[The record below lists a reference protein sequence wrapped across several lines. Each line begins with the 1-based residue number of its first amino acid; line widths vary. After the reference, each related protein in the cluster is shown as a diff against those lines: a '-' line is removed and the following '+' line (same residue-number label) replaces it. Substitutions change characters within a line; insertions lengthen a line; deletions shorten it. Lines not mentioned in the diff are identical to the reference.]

1 MHRRLLALALLLAPV
16 TAPVAQER
24 AFASAGRVAAHRHA
38 AGDDDDRRG
47 DAPRNYFAD
56 YLLVRDSTVRRWT
69 DRQGE
74 PIRVWVQPARAL
86 AGWDDAFPAMVED
99 AFEEWNAVGLPLRF
113 RFVDDSAAAEVRVV
127 WTERLSQ
134 GESGR
139 TVWWS
144 TPTGQIRRAQVTLAM
159 HASDGATQHPRA
171 LRAVALHEIGHVL
184 GLGHTHDAR
193 DIMAPWVEVATLSDA
208 DRATARI
215 LYRLPTGRIGAGDTR
230 VAEAAAGVA
239 VDPFP
244 GVVTTVS
251 PDDEP
256 LPLALLARVA
266 EPSPW
271 PLAPIAFAQR
281 RVVAPMVPTL
291 APTFRGL
298 DPASLATRPD

>member
-1 MHRRLLALALLLAPV
+1 MYRRLLTFALMLAPV

-24 AFASAGRVAAHRHA
+24 VFASAGHVAAHRHER
-38 AGDDDDRRG
+38 DDEDDRVG
-47 DAPRNYFAD
+47 AAPRNYFAD

-69 DRQGE
+69 DRHDA
-74 PIRVWVQPARAL
+74 PIRVWVQPARTL

-113 RFVDDSAAAEVRVV
+113 RFVDDSATAEVRVV
-127 WTERLSQ
+127 WTERLPQ

-171 LRAVALHEIGHVL
+171 LRAVALHEVGHVL

-215 LYRLPTGRIGAGDTR
+215 LYRLPTGRIGAGDAR

-239 VDPFP
+239 VEPFP
-244 GVVTTVS
+244 AGAVTVAV
-251 PDDEP
+251 DDAP
-256 LPLALLARVA
+256 L
-266 EPSPW
+266 
-271 PLAPIAFAQR
+271 PLAPIATLTPRAVTVPVIASPSPGEIGAVS
-281 RVVAPMVPTL
+281 VVAPRPVLDPVTL
-291 APTFRGL
+291 AIVTTRL
-298 DPASLATRPD
+298 D